1 MKKPL
6 MILSLVLVL
15 CFTYTCQKG
24 KDIIDVEADIAAVK
38 SLVDEWYS
46 AYYARDIDKI
56 LSFYTED
63 AIRMGHNEPKQV
75 GKKAIQASLE
85 EQMDKYDSQ
94 VDDDAVID
102 DRAEDVRV
110 SGNLGIARGV
120 DVTISPQEGTESM
133 KSTVRWV
140 ATFERQADNTWKIV
154 WEIWNKYTQII
165 ISPEKE

>member
-6 MILSLVLVL
+6 MILSLVLLL

-24 KDIIDVEADIAAVK
+24 KDIIDSEADIVAIK

-75 GKKAIQASLE
+75 GKKAIKAALE

-94 VDDDAVID
+94 VVDDVEID
-102 DRAEDVRV
+102 DRA
-110 SGNLGIARGV
+110 
-120 DVTISPQEGTESM
+120 
-133 KSTVRWV
+133 
-140 ATFERQADNTWKIV
+140 
-154 WEIWNKYTQII
+154 
-165 ISPEKE
+165 